1 MGAWPDCGL
10 ALTWAARRV
19 FVVAGGRRANFRIME
34 VIFFG
39 RGSESLLA
47 DFDSAGIAYE
57 RWVPRPWQIL
67 NAGFWARIEKDVSWP
82 ALADV
87 LVAWDQAGNG
97 NARKVSITQND
108 SKIIDLKGMDAREV
122 EKILPICKNIMAIE
136 RQMPDVK
143 GEAQ

>member
-1 MGAWPDCGL
+1 
-10 ALTWAARRV
+10 
-19 FVVAGGRRANFRIME
+19 VVARGRRANFRIME

-87 LVAWDQAGNG
+87 LVAWAHAGS
-97 NARKVSITQND
+97 ARKVSITQND
-108 SKIIDLKGMDAREV
+108 NKTINVNGMNAREV
-122 EKILPICKNIMAIE
+122 EKILPMCKNIMAVE
-136 RQMPDVK
+136 KQMPDAK
-143 GEAQ
+143 GEAP

>member
-1 MGAWPDCGL
+1 
-10 ALTWAARRV
+10 
-19 FVVAGGRRANFRIME
+19 ME

-67 NAGFWARIEKDVSWP
+67 NAGFWAKIGKDVSWP

-87 LVAWDQAGNG
+87 LVAWGQANS
-97 NARKVSITQND
+97 ARKVSVTQND
-108 SKIIDLKGMDAREV
+108 NKIINLEGMNAGEV
-122 EKILPICKNIMAIE
+122 EKILPLCKNIMAVE
-136 RQMPDVK
+136 QQTPDAK